1 MLNSARY
8 KAFLT
13 AGSSGTLTPDFT
25 KVQLTHGGTST
36 SMLQVFAYDAAGNMT
51 SKTTETAS
59 GVSTDVRD
67 DAGWSAGDRINDLNQ
82 VKKQVVTPAG
92 GSAVTWTYSYNSN
105 GCMTSKTNG
114 TDTWTLTWDE
124 DNRLTRVQG
133 PGGVDVSY
141 SYDSMGRMLT
151 RTSGGVTT

>member
-1 MLNSARY
+1 MGSLQPGTGRYARY

-67 DAGWSAGDRINDLNQ
+67 DAGWSAGDRINDLSQ

-92 GSAVTWTYSYNSN
+92 GSAVTGTYSYNSN
-105 GCMTSKTNG
+105 GVHDQQDQRDGHLDSDLG
-114 TDTWTLTWDE
+114 RGQRVAWT
-124 DNRLTRVQG
+124 
-133 PGGVDVSY
+133 
-141 SYDSMGRMLT
+141 
-151 RTSGGVTT
+151 